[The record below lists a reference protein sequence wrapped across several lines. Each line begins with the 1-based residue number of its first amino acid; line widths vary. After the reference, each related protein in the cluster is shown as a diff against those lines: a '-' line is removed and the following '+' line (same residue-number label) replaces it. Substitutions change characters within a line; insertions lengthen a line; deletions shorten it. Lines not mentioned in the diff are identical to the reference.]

1 MRATRGTITPVKGPP
16 LPHRR
21 LARAFCFAVL
31 ATSLAACNF
40 PTRSLT
46 LDAIYA
52 TMDAVTPLPTSTL
65 PPTATPDPVATPVP
79 AGRTFPVI
87 DPPGA
92 PFTYTTRSGDTL
104 EALARRFEV
113 EQGQILTGSQL
124 PASSYLPIGQ
134 DLQIP
139 NVLEAMT
146 PGGDLLPD
154 GELVY
159 SPTAADLDLPS
170 FIASAG
176 GYLSFHTEEVGGRVL
191 GGAAIV
197 QRVADENSV
206 NPRLLLALLEMRG
219 GWVYGAPPDTDRLQY
234 PLGFRIP
241 NRIGLYQELS
251 VAATQLNLGYYGWRA
266 GTLTETT
273 YAGDRVIR
281 WNPTLNAGSVA
292 VLRLFALWFE
302 DRWLD
307 EVVRPDGFAARYAA
321 MFGDAWSRAAAAGP
335 VLPTDLELP
344 VLELPFASGQYWGL
358 TAGPHNAWTSGTPR
372 SALDLS
378 PISGGDSCDVSPW
391 WVTASGPGVVVRA
404 ADNAVAL
411 DLDGDG
417 RESTGWVLLYYH
429 LADNGLVASG
439 ARVAEGDPLGH
450 PSCQGGRAT
459 GKHVHVAR
467 RYNGEWIPADG
478 PVPFILS
485 GWLVLADP
493 RNYYGSMTRDGQVV
507 SSDSGGGRGSTV
519 WR

>member
-1 MRATRGTITPVKGPP
+1 MGSPSLRRGLIQTVC
-16 LPHRR
+16 
-21 LARAFCFAVL
+21 LAAFTA
-31 ATSLAACNF
+31 SLAACNY
-40 PTRSLT
+40 PTRRTSLE
-46 LDAIYA
+46 AIYA
-52 TMDAVTPLPTSTL
+52 TMDAVTPPATSTL
-65 PPTATPDPVATPVP
+65 PPTSTPDPVATPVP

-87 DPPGA
+87 DSPGA
-92 PFTYTTRSGDTL
+92 PFAYTTRSGDTL

-113 EQGQILTGSQL
+113 EQGQILGVSPL
-124 PASSYLPIGQ
+124 SASGYLPIGQ
-134 DLQIP
+134 VLQIP
-139 NVLEAMT
+139 NGLETMS

-176 GYLSFHTEEVGGRVL
+176 GYLSFHTEEVQGKVL

-219 GWVYGAPPDTDRLQY
+219 GWVYGAPPDADRLKY

-241 NRIGLYQELS
+241 DRIGLYQELS
-251 VAATQLNLGYYGWRA
+251 VTATQLNLGYYGWRA

-273 YAGDRVIR
+273 YAGDRTIR

-292 VLRLFALWFE
+292 VLRLFALWVE

-307 EVVRPDGFAARYAA
+307 EVVRPDGFAERYAA
-321 MFGDAWSRAAAAGP
+321 MFGDAWGRAAAAGP
-335 VLPTDLELP
+335 VLPTDLGQP
-344 VLELPFASGQYWGL
+344 VLELPFAAGQYWGL

-378 PISGGDSCDVSPW
+378 PISGGDPCDVSPW
-391 WVTASGPGVVVRA
+391 WVTASGPGVVARA

-417 RESTGWVLLYYH
+417 RESTGWVLVYYH
-429 LADNGLVASG
+429 LADNGLVAPG

-467 RYNGEWIPADG
+467 RYNGEWMPADG

-485 GWLVLADP
+485 GWLVVADP
-493 RNYYGSMTRDGQVV
+493 RNYYGTMSRDGQVV
-507 SSDSGGGRGSTV
+507 SSDSSGARGSTI